1 MNTIWP
7 ETRAKFLFKQLRRPC
22 LETDGTVTAFRDGEV
37 MLRSERRE
45 SGFTEAVQYHGY
57 QGVLI
62 GDLVIHSMDGFAG
75 AIGVS
80 KSNGRM
86 SPVAHIYRPRMD
98 LDLPFYAY
106 YLRHL
111 ANVGYIQSLAKG
123 IRERSTSFDPS
134 TFAEVPLPVPPLAEQ
149 QRISRYLDNQLAT
162 LTKLISAKKKQ
173 IAQINEYRTEETERL
188 VFSPDVLCTPS
199 YIKNSSELADPFAIT
214 LPDTWTRNKF
224 RYIASNASRAS
235 GGKGDL
241 LSVYLNE
248 GVIPFSQ
255 GGEDRVH
262 NPSEDMAKYQI
273 VKPGYLVMN
282 NQQAWRGSVGVSAYQ
297 GIISPAYH
305 IYKLSNDF
313 LPEFANLLFRSRP
326 MVFLYE
332 QVSRGVGNIQRN
344 LDGSSL
350 KNIPVVYPSI
360 QAQFT
365 SVEEVARISNSCAS
379 TIEVLDQSI
388 SRLEELKKSILTHV
402 ITGVLDV
409 RAGKDFL

>member
-1 MNTIWP
+1 MKTIWP
-7 ETRAKFLFKQLRRPC
+7 ETRAKFLFKQLHRPC
-22 LETDGTVTAFRDGEV
+22 FESDGTVTAFRDGEV

-45 SGFTEAVQYHGY
+45 TGYTEAVQFHGY

-80 KSNGRM
+80 KSNGKI
-86 SPVAHIYRPRMD
+86 SPVTHIYRPRKD
-98 LDLPFYAY
+98 LDLSFYAY

-111 ANVGYIQSLAKG
+111 ANIGYIQSLAKG

-134 TFAEVPLPVPPLAEQ
+134 IFAEVPLPVPPLDEQ
-149 QRISRYLDNQLAT
+149 QRISRYLDHQLAT
-162 LTKLISAKKKQ
+162 LTNLIAAKRAQ
-173 IAQINEYRTEETERL
+173 ISQINEFRVEETERL
-188 VFSPDVLCTPS
+188 IFSPKILRTPS
-199 YIKNSSELADPFAIT
+199 SIKNSSELADPFAIK
-214 LPDTWTRNKF
+214 LPDNWTRIKF
-224 RYIASNASRAS
+224 RYIASSASRAS
-235 GGKGDL
+235 GGHGDL

-255 GGEDRVH
+255 GGIDRVH
-262 NPSEDMAKYQI
+262 NPSEDMSNYQV

-305 IYKLSNDF
+305 IYRLSSDF
-313 LPEFANLLFRSRP
+313 LPEFANILFRSRP

-344 LDGSSL
+344 LDATSL
-350 KNIPVVYPSI
+350 KNIPVVYPSM
-360 QAQFT
+360 QAQIK
-365 SVEEVARISNSCAS
+365 SVEAVADTSNSSRS
-379 TIEVLDQSI
+379 TIEILNLSI
-388 SRLEELKKSILTHV
+388 SKLEEFKNSLLTNV
-402 ITGVLDV
+402 ITGALDI
-409 RAGKDFL
+409 RTGRDFC